1 MEVVAR
7 CLPDCRPFRISRC
20 GAHGEPPNLACH
32 IHTLPEYLSG
42 LRSGL
47 TYFFA
52 NVARY
57 AVELFGRFN
66 MQLPENFPLYDEL
79 QQTRNRF
86 VVPVEEQAELKRIV
100 NSTRSDIL
108 VASGAALA

>member
-1 MEVVAR
+1 
-7 CLPDCRPFRISRC
+7 
-20 GAHGEPPNLACH
+20 
-32 IHTLPEYLSG
+32 
-42 LRSGL
+42 
-47 TYFFA
+47 
-52 NVARY
+52 
-57 AVELFGRFN
+57 